1 MVADLGAASAAAGAK
16 VATLKEDK
24 AEKELVDA
32 AVAELLKAKAEL
44 KSGLEEAVKAAEAA
58 GDKAALSA
66 LQEKLAAATP
76 KPSGKDT
83 KKGGGGGE
91 SGKEDAE
98 KAANIK
104 AAEEAKAAARAKK
117 KAAVAE
123 GGAKDKGNPAQKEAA
138 AATPGPPAAAAEA
151 TAGPAGGG
159 GGGGPAAPTTG
170 AKATAQNKGIELHSA
185 KAAVPLL
192 ALTVARLAKIEV
204 TLKRVDAKQLPN
216 GGDPVLYL
224 PLGKGTLA
232 GAEVVARYLARAAQ
246 PQPSLLYGTPG
257 DALSAGEA
265 DHWVHYAQSA
275 IASAKGPALTQALQ
289 RIERHLRMRTVI
301 AGHAVGLADAAVWL
315 ALRAHDKELKA
326 DAKALPHLARWWR
339 FVEALEPMQ
348 KVAQEH
354 FGAHKD
360 AGNMDIPLPGAE
372 MGKVVTRF
380 PPEPSGHLHIGHV
393 KAAMLNAHFATQY
406 GGRLLLRFDD
416 TNPSKEKGEYEE
428 AIIEDLRRLEITPS
442 SVSHTSDHFAAI
454 LALQTRMLEQDI
466 AYVDPSPQ
474 EEQKKERMAKQENK
488 YRSQPV
494 AENLRLWGEMQRAT
508 EEGLQCCVRAKIDM
522 KSNNGTLR
530 DPCTFRTNLIPHHQT
545 KDKYK
550 VYPTYDLACPIVDS
564 VEGVTHALR
573 DRQYSDR
580 DAQYEW
586 FIQALRLRPVN
597 LWGFSRINFVR
608 TLLSKR
614 KLQWIIDQGKANGW
628 DDPRFPTV
636 GGILKRGMTVAGL
649 KQFILSMG
657 ASKNSNLME
666 WDKLWNFN
674 KNVIDPT
681 AHRYTALLTDGLVP
695 LTLAGAPAPFVAKLP
710 LHPKDASLGKKVK
723 AFSPTVLLQADDAAA
738 AATGEEVT
746 LMGWGNAL
754 LQAVHKDDQ
763 GRVASLDGALH
774 LQGDVKAKTRKL
786 TWLADSPDL
795 VACTLVELDYLL
807 NKDKVEEDDDVELL
821 LTPTTRYEYAARG
834 EAALRLLQ
842 RGQIVQ
848 LERRGYYICNWPYL
862 RASEPIELIFVPDG
876 KKMMGIEVGA
886 ATPNA

>member
-1 MVADLGAASAAAGAK
+1 
-16 VATLKEDK
+16 
-24 AEKELVDA
+24 
-32 AVAELLKAKAEL
+32 
-44 KSGLEEAVKAAEAA
+44 
-58 GDKAALSA
+58 
-66 LQEKLAAATP
+66 
-76 KPSGKDT
+76 
-83 KKGGGGGE
+83 
-91 SGKEDAE
+91 
-98 KAANIK
+98 
-104 AAEEAKAAARAKK
+104 
-117 KAAVAE
+117 
-123 GGAKDKGNPAQKEAA
+123 
-138 AATPGPPAAAAEA
+138 
-151 TAGPAGGG
+151 
-159 GGGGPAAPTTG
+159 
-170 AKATAQNKGIELHSA
+170 
-185 KAAVPLL
+185 
-192 ALTVARLAKIEV
+192 
-204 TLKRVDAKQLPN
+204 
-216 GGDPVLYL
+216 
-224 PLGKGTLA
+224 
-232 GAEVVARYLARAAQ
+232 VVARYLARAAQ

-265 DHWVHYAQSA
+265 DHWVHHAQTV
-275 IASAKGPALTQALQ
+275 IATAKGPAITEALQ
-289 RIERHLRMRTVI
+289 RVDRHLRMRTVI

-315 ALRAHDKELKA
+315 ALRAHEKELKA
-326 DAKALPHLARWWR
+326 QAKALPHLTRWWR
-339 FVEALEPMQ
+339 FVEGLEPMQ
-348 KVAQEH
+348 KVAQEF

-360 AGNMDIPLPGAE
+360 AGNMEIPLPGAE

-406 GGRLLLRFDD
+406 EGRLLLRFDD

-428 AIIEDLRRLEITPS
+428 AIIEDLKRLNITPS

-454 LALQTRMLEQDI
+454 LKLQTRMLEEGI

-494 AENLRLWGEMQRAT
+494 AENLRLWGEMQKAS
-508 EEGLQCCVRAKIDM
+508 EEGLKCCVRAKIDM
-522 KSNNGTLR
+522 KNNNGTLR

-614 KLQWIIDQGKANGW
+614 KLQWIIDQGKADGW

-695 LTLAGAPAPFVAKLP
+695 LQLAGAPAPFVAELA

-723 AFSPTVLLQADDAAA
+723 AFAPRVLLQADDAAA
-738 AATGEEVT
+738 AAEGEEVT

-754 LQAVHKDDQ
+754 VKGVHKDAAT
-763 GRVASLDGALH
+763 GRVARLEGALH

-786 TWLADSPDL
+786 TWLADSADL
-795 VACTLVELDYLL
+795 VDCTLVELDFLL
-807 NKDKVEEDDDVELL
+807 NKDKVEEDDDVEQL
-821 LTPTTRYEYAARG
+821 LTPKTRYEYAARG

-848 LERRGYYICNWPYL
+848 LERRGYYICNRPYL